1 MFLILFLMWFGAT
14 GFIPTYTAFG
24 ILLYIS
30 LVVLAYILFKNFYSM
45 ILIFFSYFFI
55 ILVLGIKP
63 ELINPILNISN
74 LSDKE
79 NKILNTKLN
88 KLTNQD
94 LQILF
99 NISNYDFNLTNLQS
113 SEILKN
119 ADEIINQREV
129 IILRKDKMA
138 EILNS
143 IYAFADKNS
152 IDEIIDKLSSEN
164 TENLRDYLK
173 KYYENDNKSVLV
185 DLYNYASYKF
195 DEKFNILDIK
205 TNLLIDY
212 FDIRKDEIDEAI
224 DEIISEIIVK
234 KEELKTI
241 LTIIKQTR
249 YKQVLIGI
257 QLDQIYISIHKSTYI
272 LFFIIMLLCVYS
284 LAKTSR
290 RNSIIPN

>member
-1 MFLILFLMWFGAT
+1 M
-14 GFIPTYTAFG
+14 
-24 ILLYIS
+24 
-30 LVVLAYILFKNFYSM
+30 
-45 ILIFFSYFFI
+45 
-55 ILVLGIKP
+55 
-63 ELINPILNISN
+63 
-74 LSDKE
+74 
-79 NKILNTKLN
+79 
-88 KLTNQD
+88 
-94 LQILF
+94 
-99 NISNYDFNLTNLQS
+99 
-113 SEILKN
+113 KN

-152 IDEIIDKLSSEN
+152 INEIIDKLNSEN

-173 KYYENDNKSVLV
+173 KYYENDNKGVLV
-185 DLYNYASYKF
+185 DLYNYSKYKF

-234 KEELKTI
+234 KEELKAI

-272 LFFIIMLLCVYS
+272 LFFLIMLLCVYS

>member
-1 MFLILFLMWFGAT
+1 M
-14 GFIPTYTAFG
+14 
-24 ILLYIS
+24 
-30 LVVLAYILFKNFYSM
+30 
-45 ILIFFSYFFI
+45 
-55 ILVLGIKP
+55 
-63 ELINPILNISN
+63 
-74 LSDKE
+74 
-79 NKILNTKLN
+79 
-88 KLTNQD
+88 
-94 LQILF
+94 QILF

-234 KEELKTI
+234 KEELKAI

-272 LFFIIMLLCVYS
+272 LFFLIMLLCVYS

>member
-1 MFLILFLMWFGAT
+1 M
-14 GFIPTYTAFG
+14 
-24 ILLYIS
+24 
-30 LVVLAYILFKNFYSM
+30 
-45 ILIFFSYFFI
+45 
-55 ILVLGIKP
+55 
-63 ELINPILNISN
+63 
-74 LSDKE
+74 
-79 NKILNTKLN
+79 
-88 KLTNQD
+88 
-94 LQILF
+94 F
-99 NISNYDFNLTNLQS
+99 NISNYYFNLTNLQS

-152 IDEIIDKLSSEN
+152 INEIIDKLNSEN

-173 KYYENDNKSVLV
+173 KYYENDNKGVLV
-185 DLYNYASYKF
+185 DLYNYSKYKF

-234 KEELKTI
+234 KEELKAI

-272 LFFIIMLLCVYS
+272 LFFLIMLLCVYS